1 MALCKVCTELGLK
14 FGICEEDSKALL
26 MKEIMTI
33 PSKEQLDKALDTV
46 EEEHHAILFLY
57 KADKQK
63 YGKLLEEI

>member
-1 MALCKVCTELGLK
+1 
-14 FGICEEDSKALL
+14 
-26 MKEIMTI
+26 MTI